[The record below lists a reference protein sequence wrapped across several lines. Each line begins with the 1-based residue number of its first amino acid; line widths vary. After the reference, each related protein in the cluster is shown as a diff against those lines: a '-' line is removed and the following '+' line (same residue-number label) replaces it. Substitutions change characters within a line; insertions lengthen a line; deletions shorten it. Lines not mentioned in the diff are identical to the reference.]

1 MNVHIAAKE
10 FDLSGYIEV
19 RPLLNAAPGSA
30 ARRVSRAATLDG
42 SSAFIDRGFTHSDR
56 QMQIQYRPVSQEH
69 DERARR
75 ILELHERV
83 TISTREGCFE
93 AVPESFDGS
102 PTRNTFTLWIV
113 SKLSEG

>member
-1 MNVHIAAKE
+1 MNVHICAKE
-10 FDLSGYIEV
+10 FDLSGCIEV

-42 SSAFIDRGFTHSDR
+42 GSAFVDRGYTHSDR
-56 QMQIQYRPVSQEH
+56 AMQIQYRPVSQEH

-75 ILELHERV
+75 LLELHSRV
-83 TISTREGCFE
+83 IVSTREGCFE

-113 SKLSEG
+113 DKISEG